1 MSAEESRTVRRGRE
15 ARRATRMSPKKIGAP
30 FITRKI
36 PLTEVLSLEGL
47 QLIESNAEIIL
58 EEIGVEF
65 RGDDI
70 GLGTH
75 RKVAERRVH
84 EFVLRRRPVTAGIR
98 EALVLQAG

>member
-47 QLIESNAEIIL
+47 QLIEANAEIIL

-65 RGDDI
+65 RDDPE
-70 GLGTH
+70 
-75 RKVAERRVH
+75 A
-84 EFVLRRRPVTAGIR
+84 LRLWR
-98 EALVLQAG
+98 EAGADV